1 MKLDYKDRIQNL
13 AETIAE
19 ERFSRDY
26 FALAEPLR
34 DEVYSEANRL
44 VIERMVD
51 RADQLRKEAKE
62 DRPI

>member
-1 MKLDYKDRIQNL
+1 MNFDYKDRIQNM

-19 ERFSRDY
+19 ERFSRDFY
-26 FALAEPLR
+26 DLAPSLR